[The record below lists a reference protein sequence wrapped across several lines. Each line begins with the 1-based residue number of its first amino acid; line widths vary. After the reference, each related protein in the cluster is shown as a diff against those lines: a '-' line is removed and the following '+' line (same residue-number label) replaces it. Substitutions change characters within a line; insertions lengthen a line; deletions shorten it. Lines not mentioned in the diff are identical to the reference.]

1 MCIGKKDIY
10 IVISFIFIAI
20 YLLTLPF
27 IVIYRYIAQIDL
39 NKLYHK
45 ENERVIWIESLNET
59 FLGKSYLYL
68 PLKSTNAKTVEKFY
82 KKISLT
88 AGLPTDENKV
98 VSLFA
103 M

>member
-1 MCIGKKDIY
+1 MTYEY
-10 IVISFIFIAI
+10 IV
-20 YLLTLPF
+20 LHK
-27 IVIYRYIAQIDL
+27 YIAQIDL
-39 NKLYHK
+39 DKLYHK

>member
-10 IVISFIFIAI
+10 IVISFILID
-20 YLLTLPF
+20 

-45 ENERVIWIESLNET
+45 ENERVIWIESFNET
-59 FLGKSYLYL
+59 FFGKSYLYL

>member
-1 MCIGKKDIY
+1 MNRKFKWN
-10 IVISFIFIAI
+10 FF
-20 YLLTLPF
+20 
-27 IVIYRYIAQIDL
+27 
-39 NKLYHK
+39 
-45 ENERVIWIESLNET
+45 
-59 FLGKSYLYL
+59 GKSYLYL